1 MFQSHIH
8 IQRRQGSKGTSRFQ
22 YLQDLVNEFQE
33 TQNIGIIINK
43 KKKKKKKKSNLFFFF
58 FFGKYKFSKIII
70 ICNKL

>member
-43 KKKKKKKKSNLFFFF
+43 KKKKKKKKKKN
-58 FFGKYKFSKIII
+58 
-70 ICNKL
+70 